1 MSESETSSSRPRAN
15 LYLITP
21 PRLDDEAGF
30 IVRLKAVLETG
41 LVTALQLRFKLP
53 DHTTI
58 DKNTTRRIANA
69 IMPDAQAAETVVFIN
84 DDVELA
90 VELGADG
97 VHLGRQDMPI
107 KQARTLMH
115 DDMIIGATCHDSRH
129 LAMQA
134 GEDGADYV
142 AFGAFFPTT
151 TKDAATQA
159 TPDLLDWW
167 QELMEIPC
175 VAIGGITLDNAAPLI
190 TAGADFLAVSAGV
203 WTYKDGP
210 VAAVEAF
217 DRLLATAHARRTVE
231 SG

>member
-1 MSESETSSSRPRAN
+1 MSTTDDIPPRPPTA

-21 PRLDDEAGF
+21 PRLEDEAAF
-30 IVRLKAVLETG
+30 ISMLKDVLAAGKTA
-41 LVTALQLRFKLP
+41 ALQLRFKLA
-53 DHTTI
+53 DDTAI
-58 DKNTTRRIANA
+58 DKDTTRRIANA
-69 IMPDAQAAETVVFIN
+69 IMPDAQAAETAVFVN

-107 KQARTLMH
+107 KQARSLLP

-142 AFGAFFPTT
+142 AFGAFFPTA
-151 TKDAATQA
+151 TKDAATTA
-159 TPDLLDWW
+159 SPDLLEWW
-167 QELMEIPC
+167 QHLMEIPC

-190 TAGADFLAVSAGV
+190 TAGADFLAVSAGI
-203 WTYKDGP
+203 WQYKDGP

-217 DRLLATAHARRTVE
+217 AALMDA
-231 SG
+231 G

>member
-1 MSESETSSSRPRAN
+1 MSTTDDIPPRAPTA

-21 PRLDDEAGF
+21 PRLGDEAAF
-30 IVRLKAVLETG
+30 ISTLKDVLATG
-41 LVTALQLRFKLP
+41 KVAALQLRFKLA
-53 DHTTI
+53 DDSAI
-58 DKNTTRRIANA
+58 DKDTTRRIANT
-69 IMPDAQAAETVVFIN
+69 IMPEAQAAETAVFVN

-97 VHLGRQDMPI
+97 VHLGQADMPI
-107 KQARTLMH
+107 KQARALLP

-142 AFGAFFPTT
+142 AFGAFFPTP
-151 TKDAATQA
+151 TKDAATTA
-159 TPDLLDWW
+159 APDLLEWW
-167 QELMEIPC
+167 QHLMEIPC

-203 WTYKDGP
+203 WQHEAGP
-210 VAAVEAF
+210 VAAAEAF
-217 DRLLATAHARRTVE
+217 AALLDAVSA
-231 SG
+231 